1 MNIVQL
7 YIVHK
12 THCCKINIKQ
22 VLHVCHKSYN
32 LIRHWLKTMLARS
45 SLDVWELSR
54 LVCGRRQLSIRD
66 PDTGTAAT
74 TTPKMSTSTCW
85 WSRSA
90 FITGALFRFYHFPSF
105 LFHSAQQ
112 CCVTTILSRVFS
124 CLFVCSLFR
133 LAFVFERHQMLQTR
147 RKPVC
152 SSALAVKAS
161 FIISSSIWLNT

>member
-1 MNIVQL
+1 MCHIYNI
-7 YIVHK
+7 
-12 THCCKINIKQ
+12 CCKISIKH

-112 CCVTTILSRVFS
+112 CCVTTILSRVFHVY
-124 CLFVCSLFR
+124 LFVHCLG
-133 LAFVFERHQMLQTR
+133 
-147 RKPVC
+147 
-152 SSALAVKAS
+152 
-161 FIISSSIWLNT
+161 

>member
-1 MNIVQL
+1 
-7 YIVHK
+7 
-12 THCCKINIKQ
+12 
-22 VLHVCHKSYN
+22 
-32 LIRHWLKTMLARS
+32 MLARS

-90 FITGALFRFYHFPSF
+90 FITGALFRFYHFPLNIPSF

>member
-1 MNIVQL
+1 
-7 YIVHK
+7 
-12 THCCKINIKQ
+12 
-22 VLHVCHKSYN
+22 
-32 LIRHWLKTMLARS
+32 MLARS

-54 LVCGRRQLSIRD
+54 LVCGRCQLSIRD

-90 FITGALFRFYHFPSF
+90 FITGALFRFYHFPLIIPSF

-147 RKPVC
+147 RKPVWLWKPPSLSRAAFGSTLDQDFLQHLNLQC
-152 SSALAVKAS
+152 KYCMQNLS
-161 FIISSSIWLNT
+161 FCLHF